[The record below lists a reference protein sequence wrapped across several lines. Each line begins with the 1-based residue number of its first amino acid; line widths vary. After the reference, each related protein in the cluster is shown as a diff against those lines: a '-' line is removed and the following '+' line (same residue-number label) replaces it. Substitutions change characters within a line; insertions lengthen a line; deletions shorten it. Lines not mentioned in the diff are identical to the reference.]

1 MACCENLPKESIMLT
16 QGDDSNAMG
25 RSIEITIETE
35 EDLTGWS
42 AIVQLEQFQWE
53 FDDLT
58 AGPLEWVITRDITEQ
73 LAPGEHLAAIKLF
86 DSNDLCAT
94 VKRDIPVFVNTLVVE
109 NPVTPTP
116 EPTEAQDGE

>member
-42 AIVQLEQFQWE
+42 AFVQLEQFQWE